1 MRELQGTSAGDTETQ
16 ASLCLPVLSRP
27 THTSQGSAGLA
38 PGNDE
43 DLDQAIALQ
52 REALA
57 LRPLSFHFHH
67 RGNDE
72 DLDQVITL
80 HWEPLALRPVSHT
93 DWYMSLNNL
102 ANKLSS
108 HFEHRGKDEDLDQAI
123 VLQMEALALLS
134 H

>member
-1 MRELQGTSAGDTETQ
+1 ML
-16 ASLCLPVLSRP
+16 LNN
-27 THTSQGSAGLA
+27 LA
-38 PGNDE
+38 N
-43 DLDQAIALQ
+43 Q
-52 REALA
+52 
-57 LRPLSFHFHH
+57 LSFHFHH